1 MPPCRHRTKTTE
13 PGVTAAVN
21 SFGLSLP
28 DYPWEA
34 MAPYVARASEH
45 PGGAVNLSIGTPVDP
60 TPGLIQDALRTAA
73 NAPGYP
79 TVHGTVPLREAIA
92 GWFERRRGVPGLDP
106 KNVMPTVGSKELVA
120 WLPLL
125 LGLKPGDVVVRP
137 KVAYPTYDIG
147 ATFAG
152 VTSVATD
159 HLDEL
164 DEATRSRVRLVW
176 VNSPGNPTG
185 SVRDAESLRALV
197 AQARELGAVVAS
209 DECYAELGWG
219 AWDVQ
224 RGGEPV
230 PSILDPRVA
239 GGSHE
244 GLLAVYSLSKQSNL
258 AGYRA
263 AFVAG
268 DPVIMANLVNSRK
281 HAGMIVPFPV
291 QEAMRVA
298 LGDDVHVQAQKDLYR
313 GRRERL
319 VPALNHFGLEIKESD
334 AGLYLWSTAGE
345 GTWETVGRLADHG
358 IVVGPG
364 VFYGEAGN
372 GFVRVA
378 LTGTDERIDAAV
390 SRLTAAS

>member
-1 MPPCRHRTKTTE
+1 M
-13 PGVTAAVN
+13 TAAV
-21 SFGLSLP
+21 STFGLDLP

-34 MAPYVARASEH
+34 MAPYLAKASGH
-45 PGGAVNLSIGTPVDP
+45 PDGVVNLSIGTPVDP
-60 TPGLIQDALRTAA
+60 TPALIQDALKAA
-73 NAPGYP
+73 ADAPGYP
-79 TVHGTVPLREAIA
+79 TVHGTPALREAIA
-92 GWFERRRGVPGLDP
+92 GWFERRRNVSGLAP
-106 KNVMPTVGSKELVA
+106 RNIMPTVGSKELVA

-147 ATFAG
+147 ATLAG

-159 HLDEL
+159 NLDEL
-164 DEATRSRVRLVW
+164 DDATRARVRLIW

-185 SVRDAESLRALV
+185 SVRGVESLKSLV
-197 AQARELGAVVAS
+197 DQARELGAVVAS

-219 AWDVQ
+219 SWDVQ
-224 RGGEPV
+224 RGGEAV
-230 PSILDPRVA
+230 PSILDPRIA
-239 GGSHE
+239 GGSHQ

-268 DPVIMANLVNSRK
+268 DPDLLPNLVNSRK
-281 HAGMIVPFPV
+281 HAGMIVPYPV

-298 LGDDVHVQAQKDLYR
+298 LGDDAHVEAQKDLYR

-319 VPALNHFGLEIKESD
+319 VPALRNFGLEIKDSD

-345 GTWETVGRLADHG
+345 GTWDTVARLAERG

-378 LTGTDERIDAAV
+378 LTGSDERIDAAV
-390 SRLTAAS
+390 ARLAA

>member
-1 MPPCRHRTKTTE
+1 M
-13 PGVTAAVN
+13 N

-28 DYPWEA
+28 GYPWEA
-34 MAPYVARASEH
+34 MAPYLAKASEH

-60 TPGLIQDALRTAA
+60 TPALIQDALRAA
-73 NAPGYP
+73 SDAPGYP
-79 TVHGTVPLREAIA
+79 TVHGTIPLREAIA
-92 GWFERRRGVPGLDP
+92 AWFERRRGVPGLEP

-164 DEATRSRVRLVW
+164 DDATRSRVRLIW

-185 SVRDAESLRALV
+185 SVRDVESLKTVV

-219 AWDVQ
+219 AWDTQ
-224 RGGEPV
+224 RGGQPV
-230 PSILDPRVA
+230 PSVLDPRVS

-244 GLLAVYSLSKQSNL
+244 GLLAVYSLSKQSNV

-268 DPVIMANLVNSRK
+268 DPAIMANLVNSRK
-281 HAGMIVPFPV
+281 HAGMIVPYPV

-298 LGDDVHVQAQKDLYR
+298 LGDDTHVQAQKDLYR

-319 VPALNHFGLEIKESD
+319 VPALQGFGLEIKDSD

-345 GTWETVGRLADHG
+345 STWDTVARLAERG

-364 VFYGEAGN
+364 VFYGDAGN

-378 LTGTDERIDAAV
+378 LTGSDERIDAAV
-390 SRLTAAS
+390 ARLTAAP